1 MGILYRRA
9 RVEVFL
15 GFPLGVGVRMRCIDL
30 RLFSRMGEMFL
41 DGSVVVVEVGA
52 FFASV
57 FRGALGGW

>member
-1 MGILYRRA
+1 M
-9 RVEVFL
+9 FL